1 MKISIISFSGR
12 ANGNCSQIADYLN
25 ELHQGEA
32 TIYRFSDFSISAC
45 GNCNHECMAGNSCP
59 HIDDMEVTLQEA
71 TANSDMTY
79 FIVPNYCGYPCSNF
93 FVFNERCVCWTWGR
107 QDRVDAYNNA
117 QKKAIIVSNSGADN
131 FKKTSE
137 LPWNERGRYA
147 LPRKQN
153 LRQPADGIGG
163 SQSCDPCLYRKI
175 TTSSYDPI

>member
-131 FKKTSE
+131 FKKLLGYHGMKEDDMLFLGSRTYGSPLMASE
-137 LPWNERGRYA
+137 EAKAVIRAFIER
-147 LPRKQN
+147 
-153 LRQPADGIGG
+153 
-163 SQSCDPCLYRKI
+163 
-175 TTSSYDPI
+175 